1 MKPKVN
7 GQISAIIRKRN
18 YIFHFINNYDIALVP
33 FRWIYLNLLY
43 GICVLKNHIFK
54 INIIITYT
62 ICFRHIYLKLLRKR
76 KTYNIRIFLV
86 NYSILH
92 ICYNYRSL
100 FESWRSGIIYPMCFL
115 KNIKRFPRLIK
126 KF

>member
-1 MKPKVN
+1 MKSQIN
-7 GQISAIIRKRN
+7 RQISAIIRKRH
-18 YIFHFINNYDIALVP
+18 YIFHFINYYDIAFVP

-43 GICVLKNHIFK
+43 GICVLKNLIFK

-92 ICYNYRSL
+92 ICYNYRCL
-100 FESWRSGIIYPMCFL
+100 FKSWRSGVLYPMCFL
-115 KNIKRFPRLIK
+115 KNIK
-126 KF
+126 